1 MYAAAENMW
10 KLFAI
15 FHRYCFGFEISYVDY
30 EILEIFKRAN
40 GVLRQPAQP
49 DIRKG
54 SLYRDHS
61 ITKTT
66 KLSLFALEGD
76 D

>member
-1 MYAAAENMW
+1 MYAAAEDMW

-49 DIRKG
+49 DMRKE
-54 SLYRDHS
+54 SLGRDHI

-66 KLSLFALEGD
+66 KISLFTFEVD